1 MSSMLVLYL
10 RRLGQPL
17 GALAT
22 TVPSD
27 PPDLGE
33 IATVRVAVPLPDRQ
47 SPGELIPTPITVARD
62 DLAVANVDAEFDDP
76 LEVAKWRI
84 ITSKAPDGTEQRQ
97 LERFGTGS
105 VRVTPDS
112 SEGPVTIIV
121 PKLGNNARLEFE
133 VRSQAGTTISGA
145 LDFGPNDATQTATV
159 PIPDPDDCVVFV
171 QGYLPAVPLDLS

>member
-33 IATVRVAVPLPDRQ
+33 IATLRVAVPLPDRQ

-76 LEVAKWRI
+76 LEVPKWRV

-97 LERFGTGS
+97 LERFGAGS
-105 VRVTPDS
+105 VLVTPDT
-112 SEGPVTIIV
+112 SEGSVTIDV
-121 PKLGNNARLEFE
+121 PKLGNNVRLEFQ
-133 VRSQAGTTISGA
+133 VRSPAGTTVSGA
-145 LDFGPNDATQTATV
+145 LDFGPNDAAKSATV
-159 PIPDPDDCVVFV
+159 PVLEPDNCVVFV
-171 QGYLPAVPLDLS
+171 EGYLPAVPPAPP